1 MKRFF
6 SKIPKSTKALLLILV
21 IWIISAQNSHSLMTI
36 DSLDPG
42 DNGNVSS
49 GNLGNNLVINF
60 SSPPEVVNWTN
71 GSTGTIGLYFENGS
85 GTWSLV
91 ESYGVNSGNISG
103 KNTDTLTINPTN
115 NLVTNRCYKVIVNTC
130 SVINKDAMV
139 FGSPCEYMGDGV
151 DYLVISGESWSF
163 TTGSGSCSGGST
175 WYNGNWLYRKKFTV
189 QHSKVNGDLTDFP
202 VYLKLNDFGD
212 SFFNTVKNDGS
223 DIVITSSDKVTKLSR
238 ELEFIN
244 TTANT
249 GALWFKAGNL
259 YNTSNTDFY
268 MYYGFASAAETNST
282 STWKSS
288 YKTVAHL
295 QETPTASNTDT
306 EFQDST
312 SNNIDVK
319 SQGTMGS
326 GDKVAGQIG
335 NGTDLDGTDDYLDFG
350 NITSISQANSFTLSA
365 WLKPIGTSGY
375 LPIFAKGTTSV
386 ISLMHDGTNWR
397 GTSNSNG
404 NDGSYHT
411 KNLARNTNWIYSV
424 MVYDSSLS
432 GNDRFKIY
440 VNGNVLTGMTFSTIE
455 TLSGGDGANLFAGR
469 QNSTN
474 YAYYGN
480 GDLDELR
487 VSTSAHTAP
496 WIKTEY
502 LNQFSPSTFYTVGS
516 QESSDTTNPTV
527 SSFSPADNST
537 NVAIDAN
544 LIINFSEN
552 VDTQTGNLVI
562 KKSSD
567 NSTFQTISI
576 TSATGNGTS
585 SLTFIPNDFANNTSY
600 YVQIDA
606 TAVDDLF
613 GNSYAGISDTT
624 TWNFTTN
631 LILSG
636 WMDHN
641 WLKRVKFTIDD
652 SKVNGSVT
660 DFPVYLKLSDF
671 SSVNLFNN
679 TRTDGADIRITQGDG
694 LSVLASELVQYN
706 AVANLGE
713 LHFKAPH
720 LSNTANM
727 DFYMYYDNANAR
739 PINASDPLGK
749 HDVWSN
755 GFVAV
760 YHMQENPNGDPSNS
774 IYNSA
779 RNKYYGKPY
788 GSMTS
793 ADRVAGQ
800 MGNGTD
806 FDGTDDYYETD
817 DISEID
823 NATKL
828 TYSMWFKR
836 RNSGSKIL
844 IDKSTSS
851 SMTEVTGIHV
861 WNSGNVHL
869 QWRKGAQNE
878 ATYSSN
884 DTSWHHVMSVFNG
897 SGISSVT
904 KIIGFH
910 DGTSKSLSYS
920 GALPTK
926 LPINSSRF
934 LIGKRHYDAS
944 FSDGYMDE
952 IRVASKVR
960 SSQWAKTE
968 FNNQNSPST
977 FYTVSLKFKTN
988 YNNRPQIS
996 SLYPRNQ
1003 ATQIPRKANLKIVF
1017 DGTISANTGN
1027 ITIKKV
1033 SDNSTFAT
1041 IAIGSGNVSI
1051 SGSTLT
1057 IDPSSDLAANTEYYV
1072 LMDADILR
1080 GTCGTSACGFSG
1092 ISLPRGWRFKTT
1104 GSHIKE
1110 VIFHDTGF

>member
-21 IWIISAQNSHSLMTI
+21 IWIISAQKTQSMI
-36 DSLDPG
+36 YALDPS
-42 DNGNVSS
+42 DNGNIASNNLGANLLINFDMETMWNNGAS
-49 GNLGNNLVINF
+49 GNITLA
-60 SSPPEVVNWTN
+60 
-71 GSTGTIGLYFENGS
+71 FENGT
-85 GTWSLV
+85 GNWSTI
-91 ESYGVNSGNISG
+91 ETYGVNSGNLSG
-103 KNTDTLTINPTN
+103 KDTSTLSINPTN
-115 NLVTNRCYKVIVNTC
+115 DLITNRCYRVTVATC
-130 SVINKDAMV
+130 SVINPNSSLPLNYTCNEK
-139 FGSPCEYMGDGV
+139 

-163 TTGSGSCSGGST
+163 TTGSGSCGG
-175 WYNGNWLYRKKFTV
+175 
-189 QHSKVNGDLTDFP
+189 D
-202 VYLKLNDFGD
+202 
-212 SFFNTVKNDGS
+212 
-223 DIVITSSDKVTKLSR
+223 
-238 ELEFIN
+238 
-244 TTANT
+244 TTA
-249 GALWFKAGNL
+249 
-259 YNTSNTDFY
+259 
-268 MYYGFASAAETNST
+268 
-282 STWKSS
+282 
-288 YKTVAHL
+288 
-295 QETPTASNTDT
+295 
-306 EFQDST
+306 
-312 SNNIDVK
+312 
-319 SQGTMGS
+319 
-326 GDKVAGQIG
+326 
-335 NGTDLDGTDDYLDFG
+335 
-350 NITSISQANSFTLSA
+350 
-365 WLKPIGTSGY
+365 
-375 LPIFAKGTTSV
+375 
-386 ISLMHDGTNWR
+386 
-397 GTSNSNG
+397 
-404 NDGSYHT
+404 
-411 KNLARNTNWIYSV
+411 
-424 MVYDSSLS
+424 
-432 GNDRFKIY
+432 
-440 VNGNVLTGMTFSTIE
+440 
-455 TLSGGDGANLFAGR
+455 
-469 QNSTN
+469 
-474 YAYYGN
+474 
-480 GDLDELR
+480 
-487 VSTSAHTAP
+487 
-496 WIKTEY
+496 
-502 LNQFSPSTFYTVGS
+502 
-516 QESSDTTNPTV
+516 PTV

-585 SLTFIPNDFANNTSY
+585 SLTFNPNDFANNTSY

-624 TWNFTTN
+624 TWNFTTEPV
-631 LILSG
+631 IA

-671 SSVNLFNN
+671 SSTNLFNN
-679 TRTDGADIRITQGDG
+679 TRSDGADIRITQGDG

-727 DFYMYYDNANAR
+727 DFYMYFDNSNAR

-806 FDGTDDYYETD
+806 FDGMDDYYETD

-851 SMTEVTGIHV
+851 SMTEMAGIHV

-869 QWRKGAQNE
+869 QWRKGDQNE

-910 DGTSKSLSYS
+910 DGANQNLSYS
-920 GALPTK
+920 GTLPTK

-952 IRVASKVR
+952 IRIASKIR
-960 SSQWAKTE
+960 SAQWAKTE

-977 FYTVSLKFKTN
+977 FYTVSATVGTN
-988 YNNRPQIS
+988 SGYTRPKIS

-1017 DGTISANTGN
+1017 DGTITANTGN
-1027 ITIKKV
+1027 ITIKQV

-1072 LMDADILR
+1072 LMDTDILR

-1110 VIFHDTGF
+1110 VIFHGIGF

>member
-6 SKIPKSTKALLLILV
+6 SKITQSQKILFLV
-21 IWIISAQNSHSLMTI
+21 LVAWTICFSRAESMTY
-36 DSLDPG
+36 DSLSPA
-42 DNGNVSS
+42 DNGNIASNNLGANLIITFEMLTSWNNGTAGNITLAFENGTGNWTTVETYGINS
-49 GNLGNNLVINF
+49 GNL
-60 SSPPEVVNWTN
+60 
-71 GSTGTIGLYFENGS
+71 
-85 GTWSLV
+85 
-91 ESYGVNSGNISG
+91 SG
-103 KNTDTLTINPTN
+103 KDTDVLTINPTN
-115 NLVTNRCYKVIVNTC
+115 DLITNRCYKVTVETC
-130 SVINKDAMV
+130 SVLNPTSLSFND
-139 FGSPCEYMGDGV
+139 STCQYDGADV
-151 DYLVISGESWSF
+151 TYLIISGNSWSF

-189 QHSKVNGDLTDFP
+189 QHSKVNGDLSDFP

-223 DIVITSSDKVTKLSR
+223 DIVITSSDKITKLAR

-288 YKTVAHL
+288 YKVVSHL
-295 QETPTASNTDT
+295 HETPTASNADT

-312 SNNIDVK
+312 SNNNDVK

-326 GDKVAGQIG
+326 GDRIAGQIG

-350 NITSISQANSFTLSA
+350 NITSISKVNGFTLSA
-365 WLKPIGTSGY
+365 WIKPSGTSGY

-397 GTSNSNG
+397 GSSNSNG

-411 KNLARNTNWIYSV
+411 KNLTRNTNWIYSV

-440 VNGNVLTGMTFSTIE
+440 VNGNVLSGMSFSTIE
-455 TLSGGDGANLFAGR
+455 TPSGGNGANLFAGR

-474 YAYYGN
+474 YAYYSN

-487 VSTSAHTAP
+487 VSNSAHTAP

-552 VDTQTGNLVI
+552 VETQTGNLVI

-585 SLTFIPNDFANNTSY
+585 SLTFNPNDFANNTSY

-606 TAVDDLF
+606 TAVDDLN

-624 TWNFTTN
+624 TWNFTTEPV
-631 LILSG
+631 LA

-671 SSVNLFNN
+671 SSTNLFNN
-679 TRTDGADIRITQGDG
+679 TRTDGGDIRITQGDG

-720 LSNTANM
+720 LNNTANM
-727 DFYMYYDNANAR
+727 DFYMYFDNSNAR

-774 IYNSA
+774 IYNSTQ
-779 RNKYYGKPY
+779 NKYYGKPY

-806 FDGTDDYYETD
+806 FDGIDDYYETD

-836 RNSGSKIL
+836 RSSGAKIL
-844 IDKSTSS
+844 IDKSTNSS
-851 SMTEVTGIHV
+851 ATEMAGIHV

-869 QWRKGAQNE
+869 QWRNGAQNE

-897 SGISSVT
+897 SGALSVT
-904 KIIGFH
+904 KIIGYH
-910 DGTSKSLSYS
+910 DGNSQNLSYS
-920 GALPTK
+920 GAIPSK
-926 LPINSSRF
+926 LSINSSRF
-934 LIGKRHYDAS
+934 LIGKRQLDS
-944 FSDGYMDE
+944 NFSDGFMDE

-977 FYTVSLKFKTN
+977 FYTVSSTVGTN
-988 YNNRPQIS
+988 SGYTRPKIS

-1003 ATQIPRKANLKIVF
+1003 ALQIPRKANLKIVF
-1017 DGTISANTGN
+1017 DGTISANSGN

-1072 LMDADILR
+1072 LMDTDIIR
-1080 GTCGTSACGFSG
+1080 GSCGTSACGFSG

-1110 VIFHDTGF
+1110 VIFHDTVF